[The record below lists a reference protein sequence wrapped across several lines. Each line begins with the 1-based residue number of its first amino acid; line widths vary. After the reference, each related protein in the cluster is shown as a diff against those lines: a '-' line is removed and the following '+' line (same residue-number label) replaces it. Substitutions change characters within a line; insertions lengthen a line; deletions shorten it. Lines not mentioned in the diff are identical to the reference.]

1 MANHSYSSNYLNC
14 DGLGRLVRTDRTTPG
29 PTTTQF
35 EHVRD
40 GLKLVGN
47 IDATNT
53 NTAPTWTNKPGALR
67 PVESQQVVTNS
78 ATQYINVV
86 DEISPARRTYNP
98 STSAAGDTEAIAAKG
113 FLEMHFRAFDEEAS
127 CAA

>member
-1 MANHSYSSNYLNC
+1 MMLHPQLAIANKLRRC
-14 DGLGRLVRTDRTTPG
+14 TD
-29 PTTTQF
+29 
-35 EHVRD
+35 
-40 GLKLVGN
+40 LKKLVGS

-53 NTAPTWTNKPGALR
+53 NSSPTWTNKHGALH
-67 PVESQQVVTNS
+67 PALSQQVVTNS

-86 DEISPARRTYNP
+86 GEISPARRTYNS